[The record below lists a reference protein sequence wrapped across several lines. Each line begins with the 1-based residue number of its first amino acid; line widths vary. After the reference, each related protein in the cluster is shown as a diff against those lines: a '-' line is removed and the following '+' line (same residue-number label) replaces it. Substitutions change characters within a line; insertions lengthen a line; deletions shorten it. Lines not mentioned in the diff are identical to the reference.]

1 MSYMFYGC
9 KNFNQPINNWNISNV
24 KDISY
29 IFSESGFNSALTKA
43 SVPKTD
49 IYKKLLKFITDI
61 DLSNG
66 IQDVSW
72 DTSNVNN
79 MEFMFYNNEKFN
91 TLINEFKTENVTNMR
106 NMFNNSSKY
115 NSPINN
121 WNISNVINISSM
133 FNNAIIF
140 NNLIFNETDYNWKL
154 KDMNNIFNN

>member
-1 MSYMFYGC
+1 MMVRV
-9 KNFNQPINNWNISNV
+9 I
-24 KDISY
+24 
-29 IFSESGFNSALTKA
+29 
-43 SVPKTD
+43 
-49 IYKKLLKFITDI
+49 
-61 DLSNG
+61 
-66 IQDVSW
+66 
-72 DTSNVNN
+72 
-79 MEFMFYNNEKFN
+79 
-91 TLINEFKTENVTNMR
+91 TENVTNMR